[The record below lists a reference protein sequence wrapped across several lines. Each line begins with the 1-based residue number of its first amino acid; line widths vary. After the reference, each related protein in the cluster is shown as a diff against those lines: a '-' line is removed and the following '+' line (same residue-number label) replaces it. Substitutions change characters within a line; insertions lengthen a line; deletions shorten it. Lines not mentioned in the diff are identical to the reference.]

1 VEHVAVAPEYSGSG
15 IETTQSLL
23 KKQVDFLLAVNFHRK
38 NLNNIFHSGEAAV
51 SQVRHFQQSALQF
64 QPYAGQDPERAAICR
79 LIGPADSE
87 TMGAGLARFDGVSIE
102 WTVLYD
108 ELIVVLEGHFR
119 LRLAD
124 QVIDAKPGDV
134 IWVPERTPLA
144 YEGEKACVFYA
155 LYPVDWQARN
165 A

>member
-1 VEHVAVAPEYSGSG
+1 MTYP
-15 IETTQSLL
+15 
-23 KKQVDFLLAVNFHRK
+23 DFRRTP
-38 NLNNIFHSGEAAV
+38 V
-51 SQVRHFQQSALQF
+51 SEVRHFQQSALQF
-64 QPYAGQDPERAAICR
+64 QSYAGEPVDRAAICR
-79 LIGPADSE
+79 LIGPTDSQ

-124 QVIDAKPGDV
+124 RVIDAAPGDV

-144 YEGEKACVFYA
+144 YEGEKATVFYA

>member
-1 VEHVAVAPEYSGSG
+1 MS
-15 IETTQSLL
+15 
-23 KKQVDFLLAVNFHRK
+23 D
-38 NLNNIFHSGEAAV
+38 
-51 SQVRHFQQSALQF
+51 VRHFQQSALQF
-64 QPYAGQDPERAAICR
+64 QPYAGEPVERAAICR
-79 LIGPADSE
+79 LIGPTDSQ
-87 TMGAGLARFDGVSIE
+87 TMGAGLACFDGVSIE

-124 QVIDAKPGDV
+124 RVIDAAPGDV

-144 YEGEKACVFYA
+144 YEGEKARVFYA

>member
-1 VEHVAVAPEYSGSG
+1 MSDV
-15 IETTQSLL
+15 I
-23 KKQVDFLLAVNFHRK
+23 
-38 NLNNIFHSGEAAV
+38 
-51 SQVRHFQQSALQF
+51 HFQQSELQF
-64 QPYAGQDPERAAICR
+64 QSYGGLPTERAAICR
-79 LIGPADSE
+79 LIGPGDSQ
-87 TMGAGLARFDGVSIE
+87 TMGAGLARFDDCSIE

-108 ELIVVLEGHFR
+108 ELIVVLDGHFR

-124 QVIDAKPGDV
+124 RVIDARPGDV

-144 YEGEKACVFYA
+144 YEGEKATVFYA

>member
-1 VEHVAVAPEYSGSG
+1 M
-15 IETTQSLL
+15 
-23 KKQVDFLLAVNFHRK
+23 
-38 NLNNIFHSGEAAV
+38 
-51 SQVRHFQQSALQF
+51 QF
-64 QPYAGQDPERAAICR
+64 QSYAGEPVDSAAICR
-79 LIGPADSE
+79 LIGPTDSQ

-124 QVIDAKPGDV
+124 RVIDAAPGDV

-155 LYPVDWQARN
+155 LYPVDWQVRN

>member
-1 VEHVAVAPEYSGSG
+1 MSE
-15 IETTQSLL
+15 
-23 KKQVDFLLAVNFHRK
+23 
-38 NLNNIFHSGEAAV
+38 
-51 SQVRHFQQSALQF
+51 VRHFQKSALQF
-64 QPYAGQDPERAAICR
+64 QSYAGEPVERAAICR
-79 LIGPADSE
+79 LIGPTDSQ

-124 QVIDAKPGDV
+124 RVIEAAPGDV

-144 YEGEKACVFYA
+144 YEGEKATVFYA

>member
-1 VEHVAVAPEYSGSG
+1 MS
-15 IETTQSLL
+15 
-23 KKQVDFLLAVNFHRK
+23 D
-38 NLNNIFHSGEAAV
+38 
-51 SQVRHFQQSALQF
+51 VRHFQQSALQF
-64 QPYAGQDPERAAICR
+64 QPYGGQPLERAALCR
-79 LIGPADSE
+79 LIGPTDSQ

-108 ELIVVLEGHFR
+108 ELIVVLEGNFR

-124 QVIDAKPGDV
+124 RLIDAAPGDV

-155 LYPVDWQARN
+155 LYPVDWQTRN

>member
-1 VEHVAVAPEYSGSG
+1 MSE
-15 IETTQSLL
+15 
-23 KKQVDFLLAVNFHRK
+23 
-38 NLNNIFHSGEAAV
+38 
-51 SQVRHFQQSALQF
+51 VRHFQQSALQF
-64 QPYAGQDPERAAICR
+64 QSYAGEPVERAAICR
-79 LIGPADSE
+79 LIGPTDSQ
-87 TMGAGLARFDGVSIE
+87 TMGAGLACFDGVSIE

-124 QVIDAKPGDV
+124 RVIEASPGDV

-144 YEGEKACVFYA
+144 YEGEKARVFYA

>member
-1 VEHVAVAPEYSGSG
+1 MSDVIHFSRPE
-15 IETTQSLL
+15 
-23 KKQVDFLLAVNFHRK
+23 
-38 NLNNIFHSGEAAV
+38 
-51 SQVRHFQQSALQF
+51 LQF
-64 QPYAGQDPERAAICR
+64 QPYGGQPAERAAICR
-79 LIGPADSE
+79 LIGPADSQ
-87 TMGAGLARFDGVSIE
+87 TMGAGMARFDGCSIE

-108 ELIVVLEGHFR
+108 ELIVVIEGNFR

-124 QVIDAKPGDV
+124 RVIDARPGDV

-144 YEGEKACVFYA
+144 YEGEKATVFYA

>member
-1 VEHVAVAPEYSGSG
+1 MADV
-15 IETTQSLL
+15 I
-23 KKQVDFLLAVNFHRK
+23 
-38 NLNNIFHSGEAAV
+38 
-51 SQVRHFQQSALQF
+51 HFQKSALQF
-64 QPYAGQDPERAAICR
+64 QPYAGQAPENAAICR
-79 LIGPADSE
+79 LIGPADSQ
-87 TMGAGLARFDGVSIE
+87 TMGAGLAHFDGCSIE

-119 LRLAD
+119 LRLGER
-124 QVIDAKPGDV
+124 VIEAAPGDV

>member
-1 VEHVAVAPEYSGSG
+1 MS
-15 IETTQSLL
+15 
-23 KKQVDFLLAVNFHRK
+23 D
-38 NLNNIFHSGEAAV
+38 
-51 SQVRHFQQSALQF
+51 VRHFQQSALQF
-64 QPYAGQDPERAAICR
+64 QPYAGEPVERAAICR
-79 LIGPADSE
+79 LIGPTDSQ
-87 TMGAGLARFDGVSIE
+87 TMGAGLACFDGVSIE

-108 ELIVVLEGHFR
+108 ELIVVLEGRFR

-124 QVIDAKPGDV
+124 RVIEASPGDV

-144 YEGEKACVFYA
+144 YEGEKARVFYA